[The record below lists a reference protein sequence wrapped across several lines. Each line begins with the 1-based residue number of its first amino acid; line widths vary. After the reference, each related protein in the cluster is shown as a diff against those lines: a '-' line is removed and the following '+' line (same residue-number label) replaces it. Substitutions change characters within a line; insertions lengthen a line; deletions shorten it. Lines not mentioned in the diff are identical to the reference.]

1 MVGFGQFL
9 NMAFS
14 LNFICFCI
22 LFATRRSFQP
32 AWQSQNCLCFE
43 TALMKHIT
51 KATKPHARMRFR
63 GGVDHSLA
71 LIFFGIQNFRK
82 MKKNKPF
89 WQATDPVCLV
99 ICFIK
104 AVTNKNNS
112 VTARLA
118 ESCAALSKVY
128 KNNHIEGMMMLM
140 TTTTM
145 INVKACDYAATVRF
159 SVRWPCGHCI
169 PTRTN

>member
-14 LNFICFCI
+14 LIFICFCI
-22 LFATRRSFQP
+22 LFTTRRSFQP

-43 TALMKHIT
+43 TALMKHLT
-51 KATKPHARMRFR
+51 KATKPHARMRLR

-71 LIFFGIQNFRK
+71 L
-82 MKKNKPF
+82 
-89 WQATDPVCLV
+89 
-99 ICFIK
+99 
-104 AVTNKNNS
+104 
-112 VTARLA
+112 TARLA